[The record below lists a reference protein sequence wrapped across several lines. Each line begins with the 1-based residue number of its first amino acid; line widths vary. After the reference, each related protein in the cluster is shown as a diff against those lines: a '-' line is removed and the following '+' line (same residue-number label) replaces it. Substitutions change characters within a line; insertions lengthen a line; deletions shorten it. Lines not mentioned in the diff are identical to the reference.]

1 MIDEQ
6 AIAAYNNRITATIGQ
21 LNRMTTAQQDAAKN
35 HGSKAEALL
44 ANHDMVM
51 FIHQFRFEVADAI
64 AAIAAHDP
72 ESNARRVAL
81 GNQLSGIDAFIATL
95 QRAVYMKNRVVSEQE
110 TPRSAPRET
119 TKEVYQP

>member
-1 MIDEQ
+1 MISQD
-6 AIAAYNNRITATIGQ
+6 AIEAYNNRITATISQ
-21 LNRMTTAQQDAAKN
+21 LGRLSPAQSDQVKN

-44 ANHDMVM
+44 ANHDLVM

-64 AAIAAHDP
+64 AGITGHDP
-72 ESNARRVAL
+72 DSNARRVAL
-81 GNQLSGIDAFIATL
+81 GNQLSGIDQFIATL

-110 TPRSAPRET
+110 GPRSAPRDT